1 MKEISNL
8 FNEICVKKANVSKK
22 GSMEVIESIK
32 EALKENGFRKIEI
45 RTIIEWEGITTLA
58 FQKNKKIKELLVA
71 TYRQEGTKL
80 VDLEITVENY

>member
-8 FNEICVKKANVSKK
+8 FVELCVKQANVSKR

-58 FQKNKKIKELLVA
+58 FQKNKKVKELLIA

-80 VDLEITVENY
+80 VDLEVTIDKY